1 MLQFFLGSAEENKS
15 YFGLKKSNNIT
26 QVSKE
31 HTRKNLK
38 SVTTARKKA
47 NPKMLLDKLP
57 TRCRVPSEGVESF
70 NEDTEI
76 IDLKI
81 KMPRLDFDALA
92 TKKSIFN
99 EPEVSD

>member
-1 MLQFFLGSAEENKS
+1 MSQ
-15 YFGLKKSNNIT
+15 
-26 QVSKE
+26 E
-31 HTRKNLK
+31 HKRKNLK

-70 NEDTEI
+70 NEDPQI

-81 KMPRLDFDALA
+81 KMPRLDLDAMA

-99 EPEVSD
+99 EPEVSE